1 MAQSANSD
9 AAAVT
14 PDAEAAPR
22 GRPSLPYTV
31 VTGGS
36 RGIGFA
42 IAHRFAQQGHNILL
56 VARNGPALEEAARSL
71 RGECPVAVATL
82 SLDVGRIDAAAVIET
97 TLLALGGHAE
107 VLVNNAGL
115 GYCGAFS
122 DAKIDELDEL
132 IALNVA
138 APSRLMLGLL
148 PGMRQRR
155 SGGVVNV
162 ASLGGFVPGPY
173 QAAYYASKAYL
184 ISLSEAVAAE
194 VRGHGV
200 RVLVVAP
207 GPIATGF
214 HAAMGAEAA
223 WYRRVL
229 PQGSPQSVA
238 RWAVLGYNLGV
249 RVVVP
254 GLLLHV
260 AFAALRLLPHVVIVP
275 VMAMLLHPRRALDK
289 GAA

>member
-1 MAQSANSD
+1 M
-9 AAAVT
+9 
-14 PDAEAAPR
+14 
-22 GRPSLPYTV
+22 PYTA

-42 IAHRFAQQGHNILL
+42 IAYRFARQGHNILL
-56 VARNGPALEEAARSL
+56 VARDGVALEDAARNL
-71 RGECPVAVATL
+71 RGGCPVGVATL
-82 SLDVGRIDAAAVIET
+82 SLDVARSDAVAVIEA

-115 GYCGAFS
+115 GYCGDFA
-122 DAKIDELDEL
+122 DASGQELDDL
-132 IALNVA
+132 IALNVS
-138 APSRLMLGLL
+138 APGRLMLGLL

-184 ISLSEAVAAE
+184 ISLSEAVGAE

-200 RVLVVAP
+200 RVMVVAP
-207 GPIATGF
+207 GPIATRF
-214 HAAMGAEAA
+214 HAAMGADSA
-223 WYRRVL
+223 WYRRFL
-229 PQGSPQSVA
+229 PQSTPESVA

-254 GLLLHV
+254 GVLLHV
-260 AFAALRLLPHVVIVP
+260 AFAALRLLPHAITVP
-275 VMAMLLHPRRALDK
+275 VMAMMLHPRRALEK
-289 GAA
+289 GVA